1 MISISETKHLN
12 MKKYLLFSFYILS
25 FSVLFGQEEDYS
37 FPEITPDELEMTR
50 YELDTSA
57 TAIVL
62 RDYGNIE
69 VKVFLNPVQIYTH
82 YRRIKILK
90 KGGLDQGN
98 IEIPYY
104 SYENNERIVH
114 IMARVTLPDGQTY
127 TLKDKDFF
135 TEKRSKYSSVK
146 KFATP
151 QLEVGAII
159 DYYYEIESKDII
171 QLREWYFQ
179 TDIPIQLSELVVNT
193 YKKTYSYMYLVQG
206 FDGMNRRQEGNS
218 AIKRNSTIKSF
229 IDSQVFTVKDIPAL
243 KEEPFITTIEDYRLR
258 VRFQCTQ
265 LTSYYNKIPTKILST
280 WPVVTEKILS
290 RESFEIQYSKKRH
303 CGKILKAATPI
314 LKKEIASLDKA
325 KALYDFVNNSVEA
338 NQNSG
343 IYVRTSLNE
352 AFEKKLGSKSELNL
366 MLLALLREAKIESYP
381 VLISTRDNGYPII
394 DHPIVDQFNRT
405 ILLVIIDGKEYF
417 VDQGNKFRPFGQLS
431 RNDMN
436 RSGYQLRKPEGKWLD
451 ITPNKSQKIIMSDFT
466 LNEDGTMK
474 GRISANYTNIE
485 AADNREDWI
494 TEEKEKTWVEELENT
509 IVDFELDSVIVENEK
524 DLTKPFKVH
533 FNGDFSGAVLDI
545 GDFVYINPFIF
556 SDFSKNPFKSEKRQ
570 YPVDFPHPF
579 SSQFI
584 INIKYDTANY
594 KMEEL
599 PKDTKLELL
608 GKTVTVRYA
617 AQEKAPGWIQIT
629 YALSVNNPYFPVDTY
644 KNLRSLFDIT
654 AEKLREQIVL
664 RKS

>member
-1 MISISETKHLN
+1 

-25 FSVLFGQEEDYS
+25 FSGLFGQERSYS
-37 FPEITPDELEMTR
+37 FPEITTAELEMTR

-62 RDYGNIE
+62 HDYGDIRVNNYPDPI
-69 VKVFLNPVQIYTH
+69 QIYTH

-104 SYENNERIVH
+104 SYEDNERIVH
-114 IMARVTLPDGQTY
+114 TLAKVTLPDGQTY

-135 TEKRSKYSSVK
+135 TEKKSKYSSVK

-159 DYYYEIESKDII
+159 DYYYEIKSKDVI

-179 TDIPIQLSELVVNT
+179 TDIPVLLSELKV
-193 YKKTYSYMYLVQG
+193 KHSRSFSYMYLVQG
-206 FDGMNRRQEGNS
+206 FDGMNRRQQGSS
-218 AIKRNSTIKSF
+218 AIKKDSTFNPLLNSK
-229 IDSQVFTVKDIPAL
+229 VFTVKDIPAL

-258 VRFQCTQ
+258 VRFQCTKF
-265 LTSYYNKIPTKILST
+265 TSYHGTSTEILST

-290 RESFEIQYSKKRH
+290 RESFKIQYTKKRH
-303 CGKILKAATPI
+303 CGKILKAAAPI
-314 LKKEIASLDKA
+314 LNKEISSLDKA

-343 IYVRTSLNE
+343 IYVQTSLNE
-352 AFEKKLGSKSELNL
+352 AFEKKLASKSELNL
-366 MLLALLREAKIESYP
+366 MLLALLREAEIESYP
-381 VLISTRDNGYPII
+381 IIISTRDNGYPII
-394 DHPIVDQFNRT
+394 NHPIVDQFNRT

-431 RNDMN
+431 RNSMN
-436 RSGYQLRKPEGKWLD
+436 RSGYQLIKTEGKWLD
-451 ITPNKSQKIIMSDFT
+451 ITPDKSKKIIMSDFT
-466 LNEDGTMK
+466 LNEDGMMK

-485 AADNREDWI
+485 AADNREYWT
-494 TEEKEKTWVEELENT
+494 TEEKEKTWIEELENT
-509 IVDFELDSVIVENEK
+509 IVDFELDSVTVENEK

-545 GDFVYINPFIF
+545 GEFVYINPFIF
-556 SDFSKNPFKSEKRQ
+556 SDFSENPFKSEERQ

-579 SSQFI
+579 SNQFI
-584 INIKYDTANY
+584 INIKYDTEDY
-594 KMEEL
+594 YVEEL

-644 KNLRSLFDIT
+644 QNLRSLFDIT